1 MNYKIVFPAGYIN
14 VEADILDN
22 NIDVN
27 IVFDTGDIYFG
38 VLVTTVNIQHIMQKN
53 NELYFWAEDFLI
65 LKDLNKKTIKNAI
78 SKVIELDTFS
88 KIFTKIGI
96 LGEEYFNGIS
106 YESLPDMNNSSK
118 DLISFN
124 L

>member
-27 IVFDTGDIYFG
+27 IVFDTGDIYLG

-78 SKVIELDTFS
+78 NKVIELDTFS
-88 KIFTKIGI
+88 KIFSKIGI

>member
-53 NELYFWAEDFLI
+53 NELYFWEEDFLI